1 LVAVAVHHTDL
12 AQQPINN
19 PPALRHEAKLRNT
32 KMLKSRQLIAEQQ
45 FAATQKKKKP
55 VQKEKDNAGKER
67 LEQTARLR
75 ALRLGK
81 EAADQEVTDPK
92 IPSAADQG
100 GSEDKAQGT
109 TDSDGEVDLLEIPSH
124 LRRQTNEVG

>member
-1 LVAVAVHHTDL
+1 
-12 AQQPINN
+12 
-19 PPALRHEAKLRNT
+19 
-32 KMLKSRQLIAEQQ
+32 MLKSRQLIAEQQ
-45 FAATQKKKKP
+45 FAATQKKKKQ
-55 VQKEKDNAGKER
+55 VQKEKDNPRKER